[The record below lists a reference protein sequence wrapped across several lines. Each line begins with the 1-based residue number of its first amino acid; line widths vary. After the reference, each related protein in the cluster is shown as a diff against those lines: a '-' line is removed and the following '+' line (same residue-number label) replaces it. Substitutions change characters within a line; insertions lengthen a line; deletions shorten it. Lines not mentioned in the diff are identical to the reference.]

1 VTAFRFSRRAD
12 ADLTEIGAY
21 GAAKWGETKA
31 LLYADQLETCCRLVA
46 TNPGIARKCDGV
58 LAGYRRMEQGRHV
71 LFFKFDERG
80 ALVVRV
86 LHMRMLPGLSIT
98 DDDERE

>member
-1 VTAFRFSRRAD
+1 VSAYRFSRRAD
-12 ADLTEIGAY
+12 ADLMEIGSY
-21 GAAKWGETKA
+21 GAAKWGETRA

-58 LAGYRRMEQGRHV
+58 RAGYRRIEQGSHV

-86 LHMRMLPGLSIT
+86 LHTRMLPGLNIT